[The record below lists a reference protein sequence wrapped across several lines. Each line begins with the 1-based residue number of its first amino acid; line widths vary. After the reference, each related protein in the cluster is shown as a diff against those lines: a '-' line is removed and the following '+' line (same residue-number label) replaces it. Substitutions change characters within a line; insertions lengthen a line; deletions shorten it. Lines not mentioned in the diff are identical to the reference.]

1 VRFVLDNSVI
11 QRFSKPRVRDV
22 VEALRAD
29 HELVICMPT
38 LLEVGVSARNE
49 DDHVRQW
56 QYLSAAMRVL
66 HGSEEVDVRARTIQ
80 GGLVAKGQHRGP
92 GPVDILVAAHAA
104 VERAAV
110 LHYDRDFELI
120 EECAGVP
127 QRWVLPRG
135 TTVWGN

>member
-1 VRFVLDNSVI
+1 MRFVLDNSVV
-11 QRFSKPRVRDV
+11 QRFSKPRVQDA

-29 HELVICMPT
+29 HELVICGPT
-38 LLEVGVSARNE
+38 LLEVRLSARNE
-49 DDHVRQW
+49 ADHPQQW

-66 HGSEEVDVRARTIQ
+66 HGSQEVDVRARTIQ
-80 GGLVAKGQHRGP
+80 GGLVAEGQHRGP

-104 VERAAV
+104 VEGAAV

-135 TTVWGN
+135 TTT